1 MAEEKINISNN
12 EVTAKFGG
20 FIAFLISGIFCVAV
34 FILMICMLFTDAS
47 LQDEATSLPDIKQ
60 DQTTIFIY
68 VGFAVISAI
77 FAIGNLYYCFS
88 IRKQKLTINDNG
100 IIGRNLKHS
109 VELPIDEIT
118 SVMKNDGKLS
128 KSLMLNST
136 SGRVN
141 FFFIKN
147 LDEVYNAIQNRLK
160 DRKNEEENKQNKKEE
175 IGKAYELEKLFEL
188 KEKGILSEEEYKK
201 EKDKLIK

>member
-20 FIAFLISGIFCVAV
+20 FIAFLFSGIFCVAV

-47 LQDEATSLPDIKQ
+47 LQDEATSLPDIKE
-60 DQTTIFIY
+60 DQATIFIY
-68 VGFAVISAI
+68 VGFAVLSAI
-77 FAIGNLYYCFS
+77 FAIGNLYYSFS
-88 IRKQKLTINDNG
+88 IRKQKLTINDKG

-109 VELPIDEIT
+109 VELSINEIT

-147 LDEVYNAIQNRLK
+147 LDEVYNAIQSRLK
-160 DRKNEEENKQNKKEE
+160 DRQDEKENKQNKKEE
-175 IGKAYELEKLFEL
+175 ISKAYELEKLFEL
-188 KEKGILSEEEYKK
+188 KEKGILSEEEFKK
-201 EKDKLIK
+201 EKDKLIN